1 MNTFLNFSLIEYALL
16 SITKRGSKNSFIFF
30 ILIFLIFLLS
40 SVLMISDA
48 IKYELQTTVSHLPE
62 MTLQRLQAGKQ
73 VNIPVERIDEL
84 LSIEGVQTAIPR
96 VWGYYYFKPAGI
108 NFSIVGIDAYEQQY
122 KESLEKIVDEHNI
135 TALEKSQSMLIGSG
149 VQKILREN
157 YYQDFFNFI
166 TTDGKW
172 QKVFIQG
179 VFHSDLSLEANDIIL
194 LPKNLAHIIFGMP
207 ETEVTD
213 IVLKIDNPKEISTII
228 TKINDLYPD
237 LRTITKD
244 DIRISYQNIFDYKSG
259 FFLMLFMVS
268 AFTFFIIIYDKA
280 SGLSSEEKKEVG
292 VLKAIGWSI
301 DDILKER
308 FYESFLLSFFAFIFG
323 ITLSIGYVF
332 LFDAPLLRDVFIGYS
347 QLKPSFHLP
356 FCLNFSLFVILFFLS
371 VPVYIAAVLIPSWK
385 ASTLDA
391 DEVMR

>member
-356 FCLNFSLFVILFFLS
+356 FYLNFSLFVILFFLS

-385 ASTLDA
+385 AATLDA